1 MAALRSHSRGRVVL
15 SLTPLIDVVFILLV
29 FFMLASEFAEWRRI
43 ELVPQAASPAAS
55 STDPALILAFGAGGG
70 VSVAGGEPMAIADA
84 ATRAAARAGTGG
96 VLVRPASTTP
106 TQALVDL
113 VEALAAAGATGVRI
127 ETERRGEP

>member
-1 MAALRSHSRGRVVL
+1 ML

-29 FFMLASEFAEWRRI
+29 FFMLASQFAEWRRI
-43 ELVPQAASPAAS
+43 ELVPQAASPGVS
-55 STDPALILAFGAGGG
+55 SNGPALLLAFDAVGK
-70 VSVAGGEPMAIADA
+70 VSVGGEDAMPIADA
-84 ATRAAARAGTGG
+84 AARAASRAGTGD